1 LYLSFSK
8 DVSNMNDQRKW
19 EMGSDGKI
27 YWTHNSGEPV
37 YTILYAQALKRKRI
51 DDTLASLHG
60 IQGDMIEELVA
71 QSDLKEAKEAIKRIM
86 ERGAPRKP

>member
-1 LYLSFSK
+1 
-8 DVSNMNDQRKW
+8 MNDQRKW

-71 QSDLKEAKEAIKRIM
+71 RSDLKEAKAVIKEIM

>member
-1 LYLSFSK
+1 LYLSFLK

-71 QSDLKEAKEAIKRIM
+71 RSDLKEAKAVIKEIM